1 MTRLQKTMC
10 CKCSNRQ
17 GLNSKEEADISC
29 HNAPYT
35 MTKTHQ
41 PRYSRMIGSST
52 ALQDAE
58 DTILQKLSQSFAHQ
72 IIESN
77 KDIRNQWRGL
87 QK

>member
-1 MTRLQKTMC
+1 MTHLPRMMC
-10 CKCSNRQ
+10 CKGLNRQ
-17 GLNSKEEADISC
+17 GLNSKEGADISC
-29 HNAPYT
+29 RNAPCT

-41 PRYSRMIGSST
+41 PRYSRTIGLST